1 MAQGV
6 LRTGVATRERF
17 GWVVYDWANSAFIL
31 CVITVIGAQY
41 FVLQFEAAARAAGDL
56 HVGPAPALSVLGV
69 AMPAEAVWS
78 FCMSAGALLVVLLT
92 PISGALADDW
102 GVKKRFLIGYCALG
116 VAACL
121 ALSFPMPWWALALL
135 IVLGLV
141 GFEGGNVFYNA
152 FLPAIAEPQEQG
164 AVSSVGYAA
173 GYLGGVLA
181 LILSL
186 IFFTPLVL
194 HEAAGPI
201 RYSFGLVGVWWGGFA
216 VITFSL
222 LREPPIA
229 RTPESAWRTVT
240 GAFVDL
246 GHTIRLFTRHP
257 QALRFLIAYL
267 LYNDGVATLISNV
280 TPYAM
285 QNIYTD
291 ATLTRHIGTLELVA
305 AIILVQVVA
314 LPGSLVCGWIA
325 HRIGDKATILLTL
338 GVFTAGVM
346 YGQIAQVAS
355 EFYLLAGGVGFVLG
369 GCQALSRSL
378 FASFVPDG
386 RNAEFFS
393 FFAMSDKVSAMLGPL
408 TYGTLLTLTGNTRVA
423 LASLGVFFA
432 AGGML
437 LATVN
442 VAEGRRFA
450 RSLK

>member
-6 LRTGVATRERF
+6 VRTGTATRERI

-41 FVLQFEAAARAAGDL
+41 FVQQFEAAARGAGDL
-56 HVGPAPALSVLGV
+56 HVGPAPALRVLGL

-78 FCMSAGALLVVLLT
+78 FCMAAGALLVVVLT
-92 PISGALADDW
+92 PITGALADDW

-116 VAACL
+116 VVACL

-141 GFEGGNVFYNA
+141 GFEAGNVFYNA
-152 FLPAIAEPQEQG
+152 FLPQIAAPEEQG

-194 HEAAGPI
+194 GGAAGPI
-201 RYSFGLVGVWWGGFA
+201 RFSFGLVGVWWGGFA
-216 VITFSL
+216 LITFAL
-222 LREPPIA
+222 LREHPVA
-229 RTPESAWRTVT
+229 REPESAWQAVT

-246 GHTIRLFTRHP
+246 GHTIVLFTQHP

-291 ATLTRHIGTLELVA
+291 AAHTQHIGTVHLVG
-305 AIILVQVVA
+305 AIVLVQLVA

-338 GVFTAGVM
+338 VVFTAGVM
-346 YGQIAQVAS
+346 YGQIAHLVS
-355 EFYLLAGGVGFVLG
+355 EFYVMAGGVGFVLG

-378 FASFVPDG
+378 FASFIPEG

-393 FFAMSDKVSAMLGPL
+393 FFAMSNKVSAMLGPL

-432 AGGML
+432 AGGLL
-437 LATVN
+437 LATVK

-450 RSLK
+450 QSVK